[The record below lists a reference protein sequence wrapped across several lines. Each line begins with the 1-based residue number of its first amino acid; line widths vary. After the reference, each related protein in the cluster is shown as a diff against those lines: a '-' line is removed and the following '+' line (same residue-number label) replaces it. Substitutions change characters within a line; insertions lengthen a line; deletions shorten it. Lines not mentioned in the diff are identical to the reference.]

1 VSTFRGDPHDD
12 AGRASVP
19 DQHREGERSRKR
31 RDAILGDVA
40 STSEVEQSLQSL
52 IQSLASAN
60 PEPGS
65 VPDRTIVCVVPD
77 IEIAYRAALRDARLR
92 DLEPVAIETEAD
104 VRITARSD
112 DLVALIQGRLN
123 APLAFLTGKIRID
136 ASSSDLMMIRQ
147 LF

>member
-1 VSTFRGDPHDD
+1 MPAHRG
-12 AGRASVP
+12 
-19 DQHREGERSRKR
+19 
-31 RDAILGDVA
+31 DAILGAVA
-40 STSEVEQSLQSL
+40 TAFEVEQSLQSL
-52 IQSLASAN
+52 VESLANAN

-65 VPDRTIVCVVPD
+65 IPDRTIVCAVPD
-77 IEIAYRAALRDARLR
+77 IATAFRAVLRDARLR
-92 DLEPVAIETEAD
+92 ELAEVAIETEAD

-112 DLVALIQGRLN
+112 DLVALVEGRLN